1 MRLGEAIREGAK
13 LRPESHQ
20 ERFIVTENDGVLRSD
35 AWGAAC
41 EAVQPAVAHFNW
53 NQRDVYKFES
63 AMDALRAVQQHYFKR
78 YFQMPAVCP
87 LSQQRFIRAGGRII
101 NRKGDMKIEGEKMTN
116 LGGVTSECDKVEHLA
131 GFVDHAFYAHGW
143 SREEVAEAVEWYE
156 QTREQAAA
164 SSVVGSFQ
172 HYQVN

>member
-1 MRLGEAIREGAK
+1 VKLGEAIRAGAS

-20 ERFIVTENDGVLRSD
+20 ERFCQIENRGLCSD

-53 NQRDVYKFES
+53 NLNDRFKFET
-63 AMDALRAVQQHYFKR
+63 AMSALRAVQQHYFEK
-78 YFQMPAVCP
+78 YFKMPAICP
-87 LSQQRFIRAGGRII
+87 LSQQRFIQEGARII
-101 NRKGDMKIEGEKMTN
+101 DRYGNKKTEWQREGN
-116 LGGVTSECDKVEHLA
+116 LGGVTSECDKVKHLA

-156 QTREQAAA
+156 QSREQ
-164 SSVVGSFQ
+164 SVPANFQ